1 MRRATRVE
9 VEPEEYGDE
18 HDRHHQAVLEQGEIA
33 HGHEPEPA
41 EREQHHR
48 QDGRSS
54 GHLGNRPARHCGTR
68 TDACVS
74 QATAGLLGGN
84 VLARRLRSLG
94 ERTLPDFDEPTHLY
108 ELTAP

>member
-1 MRRATRVE
+1 MRRATRVD
-9 VEPEEYGDE
+9 VEPEEHEDE
-18 HDRHHQAVLEQGEIA
+18 HDRNHQAVLEQGEIA

-54 GHLGNRPARHCGTR
+54 GHLGNRPARHCGIR

-74 QATAGLLGGN
+74 KATASLLRGGR
-84 VLARRLRSLG
+84 LSATTPEPRR
-94 ERTLPDFDEPTHLY
+94 THPSGFRR
-108 ELTAP
+108 ADSSV